1 MRECAPASPRCYSVF
16 THLWTIV
23 TVPASFKPASLVLT
37 IGVLI
42 VAMFSFQIGAAVAKQ
57 LFPLVGASGTTAL
70 RLGLSSLMLL
80 AVWRPWRIR
89 PSAREARM
97 ILVYGLSMGIMNL
110 CFYESLNHIPLGIAV
125 ALEFTGPLGVAVAT
139 SRRVVDFVWIGLA
152 AIGLVALLPLG
163 FSATA
168 VDPVGVAFA
177 LAAGVCWAIYIL
189 SGQKA
194 GSAHGGQTTALGT
207 VIAAMVIVPI
217 GFGNAGTALLS
228 PTLLPLGCAVAVL
241 SSALPYSLEM
251 YAMTRLPTRTFGVLM
266 SGDPALAALSGLV
279 FLGEKLTIIQW
290 GAVAC
295 IVVAS
300 AGIAVTSRTAT
311 QAAPQPLA
319 N

>member
-1 MRECAPASPRCYSVF
+1 MRECAPASLRCYSVF
-16 THLWTIV
+16 THFWIIV
-23 TVPASFKPASLVLT
+23 TVPASFKPASTVLT
-37 IGVLI
+37 IAVLI

-80 AVWRPWRIR
+80 AVWRPWRVR

-97 ILVYGLSMGIMNL
+97 ILIYGLSMGVMNL

-125 ALEFTGPLGVAVAT
+125 ALEFTGPLGVAIAT
-139 SRRVVDFVWIGLA
+139 SRRAIDFVWIALA
-152 AIGLVALLPLG
+152 SLGLVALLPLG
-163 FSATA
+163 FSSTGI
-168 VDPVGVAFA
+168 DPVGVGYA

-207 VIAAMVIVPI
+207 VIAAIVIVPI
-217 GFGNAGTALLS
+217 GVGSVGTALLS
-228 PTLLPLGCAVAVL
+228 PALLPLGCAVAVL

-266 SGDPALAALSGLV
+266 SGDPALAALSGLA
-279 FLGEKLTIIQW
+279 FLGEKLSLVQW

-295 IVVAS
+295 IVFAS
-300 AGIAVTSRTAT
+300 AGIAVTGRS
-311 QAAPQPLA
+311 APQPLA